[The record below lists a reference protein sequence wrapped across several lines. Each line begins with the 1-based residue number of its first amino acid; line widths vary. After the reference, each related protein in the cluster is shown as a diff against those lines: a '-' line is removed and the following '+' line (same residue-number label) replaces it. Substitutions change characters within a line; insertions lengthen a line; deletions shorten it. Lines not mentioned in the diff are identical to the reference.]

1 MKKKLLLSLGI
12 TLLSI
17 NSFSKMTITSYN
29 NGSSVSNGS
38 ITESGHNFSGIVQF
52 LGNQGGTYVVKLDN
66 GTKIETGTRF
76 DLDPDTTITIEG
88 AIDKIGAKKASETAL
103 NSVLG
108 IYGVAELNKI
118 DLYGNVEYRQK
129 YGSNSYHSER
139 DVDSTTKID
148 ALNYKKA
155 TVNASAGLRYK
166 ITDMFDI
173 NASYGLNN
181 LKNNIVKVGIGI
193 QY

>member
-1 MKKKLLLSLGI
+1 MKKLVFGLFLLLVAS
-12 TLLSI
+12 SYAVPNFV
-17 NSFSKMTITSYN
+17 NSKRAEEKGYK
-29 NGSSVSNGS
+29 
-38 ITESGHNFSGIVQF
+38 IVQDAE
-52 LGNQGGTYVVKLDN
+52 GTVSIQKVDDESATTISYWYGVK
-66 GTKIETGTRF
+66 
-76 DLDPDTTITIEG
+76 DPD
-88 AIDKIGAKKASETAL
+88 
-103 NSVLG
+103 
-108 IYGVAELNKI
+108 VAELNKI